1 MSSLP
6 VYRSDAD
13 STMASSLSRLA
24 FYTSNL
30 KSFLSSSSTF
40 RILRSLSP
48 PISLPSIPPTPK
60 NLTSI
65 TFNTYGPYP
74 GPLYS
79 PSNNKDKNEPSN
91 DSNQNHSAS
100 PSDSNAP
107 QTLYIL
113 DSSFNPPTL
122 AHAHICLSA
131 LHDHYKSDLRH
142 TKARLLLLLSTQNA
156 DKNISGASLEERLV
170 GMECFATDLLSTWLY
185 PRSSYPYTKG
195 EGKNEIDG
203 KSTSVSELENE
214 SGDEESASE
223 DMESDSNSDSDSEA
237 QSTTFSPP
245 SHQTQIPPNSPKFD
259 IDIALTSL
267 PYFHSKSVAIEASSL
282 YPQGTT
288 HIHCTGYDTLIRVLN
303 PKYYPP
309 THDLTPLIPFLSNH
323 KLRVT
328 YRSDKSLTLSDQD
341 TYLSSLPTQLPTLGG
356 KSEWITE
363 KGIYMAPGLEGE
375 EISSTRV
382 RAAIKSLSAPMPQ
395 HKGGGSKKHRGKGK
409 GSEKKIKEKLK
420 GFVGAHVKK
429 WILGEKLF
437 WWEEKKG

>member
-1 MSSLP
+1 
-6 VYRSDAD
+6 
-13 STMASSLSRLA
+13 MAPSLSRLA

-30 KSFLSSSSTF
+30 NSFLSSSSTF
-40 RILRSLSP
+40 CILRSLSP
-48 PISLPSIPPTPK
+48 PISLPYTPPTPK

-65 TFNTYGPYP
+65 TFNTYDPYP
-74 GPLYS
+74 GPLYP
-79 PSNNKDKNEPSN
+79 PSDNKHKTEPSN
-91 DSNQNHSAS
+91 HSNQNN
-100 PSDSNAP
+100 SDSNSS

-131 LHDHYKSDLRH
+131 LRDHYTSDLRH

-156 DKNISGASLEERLV
+156 DKKISGASLEERLV
-170 GMECFATDLLSTWLY
+170 GMDCFATDLLSTWLY
-185 PRSSYPYTKG
+185 PRSSYRYT
-195 EGKNEIDG
+195 EGKVKSEIDG
-203 KSTSVSELENE
+203 KSTSVSEVENE

-223 DMESDSNSDSDSEA
+223 DMESNSDSDSEA
-237 QSTTFSPP
+237 QSTTSSPP
-245 SHQTQIPPNSPKFD
+245 SSQTGMPPNSPQFD

-267 PYFHSKSVAIEASSL
+267 PYFHSKSAAIEASTL

-309 THDLTPLIPFLSNH
+309 IHDLTPLIPFLSSH

-328 YRSDKSLTLSDQD
+328 YRSDQSLTLSDPD
-341 TYLSSLPTQLPTLGG
+341 TYLSALPTQLPTLGG
-356 KSEWITE
+356 KREWISE
-363 KGIYMAPGLEGE
+363 KRIYMAPGLEGE

-382 RAAIKSLSAPMPQ
+382 RAAIKSLSAPIPQ
-395 HKGGGSKKHRGKGK
+395 RKGAGSKKHKGKGK
-409 GSEKKIKEKLK
+409 GSEKKIKERLRK
-420 GFVGAHVKK
+420 FVGENVGK

-437 WWEEKKG
+437 WWEEKKR

>member
-1 MSSLP
+1 MSLP
-6 VYRSDAD
+6 YSSDGD
-13 STMASSLSRLA
+13 STMASSLTRLA

-30 KSFLSSSSTF
+30 QSFLSSSSTF

-48 PISLPSIPPTPK
+48 PISIPSTSPTPK

-65 TFNTYGPYP
+65 TFNTYDPYR

-79 PSNNKDKNEPSN
+79 TSNNTNKDEPLN
-91 DSNQNHSAS
+91 DSNQNHSES
-100 PSDSNAP
+100 SSP

-131 LHDHYKSDLRH
+131 LHDHYTSDLRH

-156 DKNISGASLEERLV
+156 DKKISGASLEERLV

-185 PRSSYPYTKG
+185 PRSSYQTKRQV
-195 EGKNEIDG
+195 KSEIDG
-203 KSTSVSELENE
+203 KSTNVSEERNE
-214 SGDEESASE
+214 SGDEESAK
-223 DMESDSNSDSDSEA
+223 DIESDSTSDSDSEA
-237 QSTTFSPP
+237 QSTTSSFP
-245 SHQTQIPPNSPKFD
+245 SSQTQIPFNSPQFD

-267 PYFHSKSVAIEASSL
+267 PYFHSKSAAIEASSI
-282 YPQGTT
+282 YPKGTT

-309 THDLTPLIPFLSNH
+309 THDLSPLIPFLSNH

-328 YRSDKSLTLSDQD
+328 YRSENSLTLSDQD

-356 KSEWITE
+356 KSEWISE
-363 KGIYMAPGLEGE
+363 KRIYMSSGLEGE

-382 RAAIKSLSAPMPQ
+382 RATIKSLSSAIPQ
-395 HKGGGSKKHRGKGK
+395 QKAVGSKKSKGKGK
-409 GSEKKIKEKLK
+409 TPEKKVKEKLK
-420 GFVGAHVKK
+420 GFVGVNVNK

-437 WWEEKKG
+437 WWEGKKE